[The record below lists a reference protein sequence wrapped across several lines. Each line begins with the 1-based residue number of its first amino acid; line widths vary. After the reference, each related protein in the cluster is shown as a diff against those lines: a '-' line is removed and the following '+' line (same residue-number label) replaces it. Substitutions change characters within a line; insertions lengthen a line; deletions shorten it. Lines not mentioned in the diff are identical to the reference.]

1 MSITRAHFKELQMV
15 NEGNRLY
22 QDLVHRVVELEGTV
36 SHEEAVS
43 RIVKAG
49 MKPEGVVML
58 EVK

>member
-36 SHEEAVS
+36 SHGEVVS
-43 RIVKAG
+43 AIVEAG
-49 MKPEGVVML
+49 MKPVGAVML